1 MPTTRITYE
10 LRVHTEPQTFPFGS
24 TTVSR
29 HRTYQAARRAWRYAE
44 RHARAPLPR
53 VIVVCWPDGRE
64 YIGDDTYAVL
74 ERNR

>member
-1 MPTTRITYE
+1 MSTATYE
-10 LRVHTEPQTFPFGS
+10 LRLYADPAAFPFGLD
-24 TTVSR
+24 TISR

-74 ERNR
+74 ERTC